1 MLSGFIS
8 YLIGLSLLKA
18 NFNLS
23 VKQIHYDNG
32 EEFHMKHFFFQENQI
47 IHEHSCMS

>member
-1 MLSGFIS
+1 MLFGFIS

-23 VKQIHYDNG
+23 LKKIHYDNG
-32 EEFHMKHFFFQENQI
+32 EEFHMKHFFFKRIKLFTNI
-47 IHEHSCMS
+47 VV

>member
-32 EEFHMKHFFFQENQI
+32 EEFRMKHFFFFKRIKLFTNI
-47 IHEHSCMS
+47 VV